1 MILTCPECSTR
12 YQAKD
17 AAFLPSGRRVRCAK
31 CGHSWHQDPPVAEAE
46 AETLPP
52 PQPEAPAPEPVP
64 EPAPEAA
71 REPGPSSEPQA
82 QPEPA
87 GPGADVPPAEAGTET
102 AEPVAAKPNQM
113 KEQLALAGGWIGLV
127 AVVLV
132 IGWAAVSY
140 REQVATLWPQSA
152 TFYSTLGLPVN
163 ARGIS
168 FADVRYRREIE
179 DKEAVLAVTGTL
191 VNLTDR
197 ELAVPPIRVTLTGE
211 DGHEL
216 YHWSFAPDV
225 SVLRAGQRAGFRTR
239 LSSPPAAV
247 RHLTLQFAGSKG

>member
-17 AAFLPSGRRVRCAK
+17 TAFLPSGRRVRCAK

-52 PQPEAPAPEPVP
+52 PQPEAPKP
-64 EPAPEAA
+64 EPASEAA
-71 REPGPSSEPQA
+71 SEPGPSSEPQA
-82 QPEPA
+82 RPQPA
-87 GPGADVPPAEAGTET
+87 SRAAYVPPAEPGTEAT
-102 AEPVAAKPNQM
+102 APVAARPNQM

-127 AVVLV
+127 VVVLV

-140 REQVATLWPQSA
+140 RKQVATLWPQSA
-152 TFYSTLGLPVN
+152 TFYSALGLPVN
-163 ARGIS
+163 AWGIS
-168 FADVRYRREIE
+168 FADIRYRRETE
-179 DKEAVLAVTGTL
+179 DKETVLAVTGTL

-197 ELAVPPIRVTLTGE
+197 ELAVPPIHVTLTGE

-225 SVLRAGQRAGFRTR
+225 SMLRAGQRAGFRTR

-247 RHLTLQFAGSKG
+247 RHLTLQFADSKG